1 MRVDLELTGKRVLVT
16 GSTRGIGRA
25 TAEHFLKE
33 GARVVLT
40 GRGEAGLT
48 RVRDELASRHAAS
61 DVLCRACDFRSP
73 ADIRALREFI
83 ASSWDGLDILV
94 ANVGHGVSVPDPI
107 PGKEHMEE
115 VFAENLHS
123 AIDSAREF
131 LPIVAASR
139 GSIVFVSSIAGVEA
153 FGAPV
158 DYSVAKTAVIAFSK
172 NLARRVADRGV
183 RVNCVAPGNVYFEGG
198 SWDMKLKNDAE
209 RVKSIIESTVPMK
222 RFADPAEIADAILFL
237 SSPRASFITGACLIV
252 DGGQTTTLY

>member
-1 MRVDLELTGKRVLVT
+1 VDLELRGKRVLVT

-25 TAEHFLKE
+25 AAEHFLEE

-40 GRGEAGLT
+40 SRSEAEL
-48 RVRDELASRHAAS
+48 RKAKEELASCHAAS
-61 DVLCRACDFRSP
+61 DVLYRACDFRSP
-73 ADIRALREFI
+73 GDIRALREFI
-83 ASSWDGLDILV
+83 ASSWDGLDVLV

-107 PGKEHMEE
+107 PDRAHMEE

-131 LPIVAASR
+131 LPVLAASK

-172 NLARRVADRGV
+172 NLARKAADEGV

-198 SWDMKLKNDAE
+198 SWDMKLKDDPE
-209 RVKSIIESTVPMK
+209 RIRGIIESTVPMK

>member
-1 MRVDLELTGKRVLVT
+1 MDLELKGKRVLVT

-25 TAEHFLKE
+25 TAERFLEE

-40 GRGEAGLT
+40 SRSETEL
-48 RVRDELASRHAAS
+48 RKVRDELASRQAAS

-73 ADIRALREFI
+73 GDIKALREFI
-83 ASSWDGLDILV
+83 ASSWDGLDILI
-94 ANVGHGVSVPDPI
+94 ANVGYGVSVPDPI
-107 PGKEHMEE
+107 PEREHMDHI
-115 VFAENLHS
+115 FAENLHS

-131 LPIVAASR
+131 LPLVAASR

-172 NLARRVADRGV
+172 NLARKAADQGV

-198 SWDMKLKNDAE
+198 SWDMKLKDDAE
-209 RVKSIIESTVPMK
+209 RIRNIIESTVPMK
-222 RFADPAEIADAILFL
+222 RFGDPAEIADAILFL

>member
-1 MRVDLELTGKRVLVT
+1 MDLELRGKRVLVT

-25 TAEHFLKE
+25 TAERFLDE

-40 GRGEAGLT
+40 SRSETELRKA
-48 RVRDELASRHAAS
+48 RDELASRQAAS

-73 ADIRALREFI
+73 GDIKALREFI
-83 ASSWDGLDILV
+83 ASSWDGLDILI
-94 ANVGHGVSVPDPI
+94 ANVGYGVSVPDPV
-107 PGKEHMEE
+107 PERDHMDHI
-115 VFAENLHS
+115 FAENLHS

-131 LPIVAASR
+131 LPLVAASK

-172 NLARRVADRGV
+172 NLARKVADQGV

-198 SWDMKLKNDAE
+198 SWDMKLKDDPE
-209 RVKSIIESTVPMK
+209 RIRNIIETTVPMK

-237 SSPRASFITGACLIV
+237 SSRRASFITGACLIV

>member
-1 MRVDLELTGKRVLVT
+1 M
-16 GSTRGIGRA
+16 
-25 TAEHFLKE
+25 
-33 GARVVLT
+33 
-40 GRGEAGLT
+40 
-48 RVRDELASRHAAS
+48 
-61 DVLCRACDFRSP
+61 
-73 ADIRALREFI
+73 
-83 ASSWDGLDILV
+83 
-94 ANVGHGVSVPDPI
+94 
-107 PGKEHMEE
+107 
-115 VFAENLHS
+115 
-123 AIDSAREF
+123 
-131 LPIVAASR
+131 
-139 GSIVFVSSIAGVEA
+139 SSIAGVEA